1 MFYRRSP
8 KSGCFYWAVTLL
20 RIPPSICCWTLGPA
34 CLIRLPLWLP
44 QPLLPVQFTTI
55 RSLVTNMTAAA
66 VQPGPRAP
74 SFCHCM
80 AQHWSLSSCCC
91 LTWCLSTSSFCLCH
105 PARVAHRCLNFSI
118 PPPCVFWGRAII
130 AHPPER
136 AITLKSSEKAL

>member
-55 RSLVTNMTAAA
+55 RSLVTNMN
-66 VQPGPRAP
+66 
-74 SFCHCM
+74 
-80 AQHWSLSSCCC
+80 CCC
-91 LTWCLSTSSFCLCH
+91 CTARPQSPKLLPLHGPALEPEFLLLLDLVPVNKQLLLVSPCPGSPQMPKLLHSSSLCLLGKGNNC
-105 PARVAHRCLNFSI
+105 
-118 PPPCVFWGRAII
+118 PP
-130 AHPPER
+130 
-136 AITLKSSEKAL
+136 T